1 MWTAQSAVHS
11 FLLFLFFFFF
21 STITTLLDTIVDF
34 SFVSCLLHP
43 YTPLQVPCCF
53 PPSAMAACVLVHYP
67 AASIVFSAACFGIL
81 PYIMTFPTIELL
93 IRIFF
98 FFVSSL
104 FISYNEIHTTH
115 SG

>member
-1 MWTAQSAVHS
+1 MALKVDCAVYGS
-11 FLLFLFFFFF
+11 FCPAVSF
-21 STITTLLDTIVDF
+21 STITILLGTIVDF

-43 YTPLQVPCCF
+43 YTPLQVSCCL
-53 PPSAMAACVLVHYP
+53 PPSAMAAYVLVHYT
-67 AASIVFSAACFGIL
+67 AALIVSNTACFGIL
-81 PYIMTFPTIELL
+81 PYIMTFSTIELL

-104 FISYNEIHTTH
+104 CISYIEIHTTH